1 MTALEEPAGNEGI
14 KARVSAIKIVAQWM
28 ETGDFPDRQLSFVA
42 PVCRGFAMDLVYTT
56 LRNVRLLDSI
66 VSDYITKQPNHTVM
80 AAILLGACQIF
91 KLENM
96 AEHAAVH
103 ATVEA
108 LKKAGEPNSAGF
120 VNAVLRN
127 LLRARDVIEINMK
140 VLPLAIRE
148 SHPDEQ
154 VERWVKRFG
163 EEKTEALCKWDNTSA
178 NVTVCTVPGGPTVA
192 ELVST
197 FNAAGVTAE
206 PAEAAPSYAVI
217 VPHGSHVD
225 QLPGFEEGAFA
236 VQDPATLGAV
246 ELLDVAPG
254 MRVLDAC
261 SAPGGKTVQVALR
274 MCGDGYVLA
283 ADCWADRLDPLRE
296 NLARFGLSDFVEVRQ
311 LDARRVSLQDVE
323 ERFDRILLDVPCSNT
338 GVQRRRADAKWRFT
352 PDRLKELNDTQ
363 YAILSNAAKLLQPGG
378 KLVYSTCSLEKEE
391 NDDIVRKFLKEHPE
405 FTRGEVRF
413 SMPAV
418 SGMDGAYAACLI
430 LDPNYKH
437 PKAEKRSAS
446 RDERDFSRG
455 KPSRGGSFGR
465 PAAKGCSRDD
475 GAKPFAKRGDK
486 RDFSKPAF
494 EKPFAQKRKEFDSP
508 RRNNFDAAPRDAKSE
523 KPRKEKRFD
532 PRPQAAP
539 VAERSAPAAKKARP
553 TTGDTRW

>member
-1 MTALEEPAGNEGI
+1 MSMLEEPAGNEGI

-66 VSDYITKQPNHTVM
+66 VSEYITRTPNDTVM

-91 KLENM
+91 KLDNM

-154 VERWVKRFG
+154 VERWLKRFG

-178 NVTVCTVPGGPTVA
+178 NVTVCTVPGGATVA
-192 ELVST
+192 ELVAS
-197 FNAAGVTAE
+197 FNEAGVLAK
-206 PAEAAPSYAVI
+206 PSEAAPDYAVV
-217 VPHGSHVD
+217 VPHGSHVE

-261 SAPGGKTVQVALR
+261 SAPGGKTVQLALR

-283 ADCWADRLDPLRE
+283 GDCWADRLGPLRE
-296 NLARFGLSDFVEVRQ
+296 NLARFGLESFVEVRQ
-311 LDARRVSLQDVE
+311 LDARRISISDVGM
-323 ERFDRILLDVPCSNT
+323 RFDRILLDVPCSNT

-391 NDDIVRKFLKEHPE
+391 NDDIVRRFLKDHPE

-430 LDPNYKH
+430 LNSDYKY
-437 PKAEKRSAS
+437 PKTSGRELSSRERGSQHGKSDRKFSPSRQGSFAS
-446 RDERDFSRG
+446 RDKELSPNRKTFSSDR
-455 KPSRGGSFGR
+455 KQFSKDR
-465 PAAKGCSRDD
+465 
-475 GAKPFAKRGDK
+475 KPFNKDEYKKGQGNNRSHENMKKSGNV
-486 RDFSKPAF
+486 
-494 EKPFAQKRKEFDSP
+494 EKPGSRSKRT
-508 RRNNFDAAPRDAKSE
+508 
-523 KPRKEKRFD
+523 FD

-539 VAERSAPAAKKARP
+539 ITEAAPKTQKQRP
-553 TTGDTRW
+553 TVGDTRW